1 MDEKISWFAAFV
13 AMIYLG
19 IWIGLRTSA
28 STGWMV
34 FGAGSFVIGLIA
46 FIDNRSSS

>member
-1 MDEKISWFAAFV
+1 MDEEISWFAAFM
-13 AMIYLG
+13 AMICLG

-28 STGWMV
+28 STGWIV
-34 FGAGSFVIGLIA
+34 IGAGSFAIGLIA